1 MLSRFLLFILSSLF
15 TLSFILFIAISFTDQ
30 PASYFLPQY
39 RAFTFLAGSI
49 LYVISLRSKT
59 IFPSYSNIY
68 SSISLILIFLLCFLP
83 FDFGHGYLTHI
94 IITPLVLIVCASSSS
109 TQYSF
114 SGRLLSYPLLSFIGL
129 ISYSL
134 YLWHWP
140 IIVFGRLMY
149 GTILSH
155 VLVQLLLIILLSLF
169 SYIFIETRF
178 SKFLDSY
185 RFKPSLLA
193 VFVSSICLSLYTIS
207 IQKFSKLLYL
217 DKGNVLKDTTP
228 NPYLFFP
235 LALTIHKF

>member
-1 MLSRFLLFILSSLF
+1 
-15 TLSFILFIAISFTDQ
+15 
-30 PASYFLPQY
+30 
-39 RAFTFLAGSI
+39 
-49 LYVISLRSKT
+49 
-59 IFPSYSNIY
+59 
-68 SSISLILIFLLCFLP
+68 
-83 FDFGHGYLTHI
+83 
-94 IITPLVLIVCASSSS
+94 
-109 TQYSF
+109 
-114 SGRLLSYPLLSFIGL
+114 
-129 ISYSL
+129 
-134 YLWHWP
+134 
-140 IIVFGRLMY
+140 MY

-228 NPYLFFP
+228 NPLSLLSSCPYDSQVLIFGDSHAGHLSLDQCSNNRNVKIYSSAGTPYPPVLYSNSLAGRTYAQSFDLARDHTTNSVFINSSSKHPLLFSL
-235 LALTIHKF
+235 LASTILLTIMVPLSMTDFLFNSSGLPSSKSQAFAEWISLSRITP